1 MLTGRAEQRPEVS
14 SRKMFLKT
22 CKFFKLNFLKNN
34 LLWVVY
40 LYVHHSLYKSQRCTV
55 LCGGWQC
62 SYQVEKVFKLL
73 DNFAKLFL
81 LPTIGFLLNEQNL
94 KTVQNSKLCKVQ
106 NYITL
111 HNYSNNMY
119 GITPPDVKS
128 KG

>member
-14 SRKMFLKT
+14 GREIFLKT
-22 CKFFKLNFLKNN
+22 CKFFKLSFLKNN

-40 LYVHHSLYKSQRCTV
+40 FLSVHHSLYKSQRCTV
-55 LCGGWQC
+55 WCGESQC

-94 KTVQNSKLCKVQ
+94 KTVQNSKLCKIR

-111 HNYSNNMY
+111 HNYSNNNY
-119 GITPPDVKS
+119 FTPS
-128 KG
+128 LAGF